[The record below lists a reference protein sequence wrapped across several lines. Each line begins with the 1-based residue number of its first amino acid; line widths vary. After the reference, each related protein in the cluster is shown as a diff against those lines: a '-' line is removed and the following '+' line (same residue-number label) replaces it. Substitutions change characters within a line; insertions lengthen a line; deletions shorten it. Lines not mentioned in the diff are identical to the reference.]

1 MPPRAKKELK
11 PASPLP
17 AATPPPGV
25 PVPPSPQTGGMI
37 DPLSMTLFSLNSN
50 PYLIGI
56 FMILLNLGARFLPME
71 LTKQQEAFLQHGF
84 VRPVILF
91 VVIFIGTRNLAVAF
105 WLTLGIFSL
114 LWFFANEKSTFCMIP
129 GWCEQSHTPPQ
140 EHSTLYEKNLS
151 QVRSHL
157 NYVSEY
163 QPMLDKIVQVP
174 YEKS

>member
-1 MPPRAKKELK
+1 MAPRAKKELTQ
-11 PASPLP
+11 PAPP
-17 AATPPPGV
+17 PPPGV
-25 PVPPSPQTGGMI
+25 PVAPMPPQNGGVI
-37 DPLSMTLFSLNSN
+37 DPLSMTLFSLNTN

-71 LTKQQEAFLQHGF
+71 LTKQQEAFLQHSF

-114 LWFFANEKSTFCMIP
+114 LWFFANEKSAFCMIP
-129 GWCEQSHTPPQ
+129 GWCEQLHAPPEEHT
-140 EHSTLYEKNLS
+140 SLYEKNLS

-157 NYVSEY
+157 NYVPTY

-174 YEKS
+174 YGKS

>member
-1 MPPRAKKELK
+1 MAPRAKKELNQS
-11 PASPLP
+11 ALP
-17 AATPPPGV
+17 PPPPPGV
-25 PVPPSPQTGGMI
+25 PVPPQISGAV

-71 LTKQQEAFLQHGF
+71 LTKQQEAFLQHSF

-114 LWFFANEKSTFCMIP
+114 LWFFANEKSAFCMIP
-129 GWCEQSHTPPQ
+129 GWCEQSQTPPE
-140 EHSTLYEKNLS
+140 EHTSLYEKNLS

-157 NYVSEY
+157 NYVPMY
-163 QPMLDKIVQVP
+163 QPMLDKIVKVP